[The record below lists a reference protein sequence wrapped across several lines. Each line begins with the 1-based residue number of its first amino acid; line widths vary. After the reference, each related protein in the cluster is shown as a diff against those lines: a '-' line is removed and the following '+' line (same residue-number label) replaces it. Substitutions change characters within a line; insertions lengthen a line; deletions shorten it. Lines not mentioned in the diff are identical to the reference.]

1 MSSGGS
7 ARTEGDSWDL
17 ASSVGATATMV
28 ASARALASR
37 DPEPLLDDRF
47 AEPLVRAVGHPF
59 FTRMLDGEI
68 PLNDADVPMTLQQRR
83 EQIAVRTRFF
93 DEFFITATGSGIRQA
108 VILAAGLDARAYRLA
123 WPAGTV
129 VFEVDQPEVI
139 AFKSTTLAQLGAQP
153 TAERRAVGVD
163 LRDDWPNAL
172 RDNFFD
178 TTVPTAWIAEGLLP
192 YLPPDAQDRLLD
204 NITAL
209 SAPGSRLATENIK
222 DMSVFTDERARAFR
236 SGWRKHGL
244 DFDVADLIWAG
255 PRRQASEQLTAA
267 GWRVRQY
274 ATEELY
280 AEHGFTVPD
289 HEVLAHFRNAINY
302 LSAELA

>member
-1 MSSGGS
+1 
-7 ARTEGDSWDL
+7 
-17 ASSVGATATMV
+17 MV
-28 ASARALASR
+28 ASARALAAR
-37 DPEPLLDDRF
+37 EPDPLLDDRF

-68 PLNDADVPMTLQQRR
+68 PLNDAEVPLTLQQRR

-93 DEFFITATGSGIRQA
+93 DGFFVSAADSGIRQA

-139 AFKSTTLAQLGAQP
+139 AFKSATLAQLGAEP
-153 TAERRAVGVD
+153 TAERRAVGID
-163 LRDDWPNAL
+163 LRDDWPSAL

-178 TTVPTAWIAEGLLP
+178 TTTPTAWIAEGLLP
-192 YLPPDAQDRLLD
+192 YLPPEAQDRLLD

-209 SAPGSRLATENIK
+209 SAPCSRLATENIT

-236 SGWRKHGL
+236 SAWRKHGL
-244 DFDVADLIWAG
+244 DLDVADLVWLG
-255 PRRQASEQLTAA
+255 PRRQAGEQLASA
-267 GWRVRQY
+267 GWRVTQH
-274 ATEELY
+274 ATEQLY
-280 AEHGFTVPD
+280 AEQGFAVPD
-289 HEVLAHFRNAINY
+289 HEVLAEFRGAVSY
-302 LSAELA
+302 LIAELA

>member
-1 MSSGGS
+1 
-7 ARTEGDSWDL
+7 
-17 ASSVGATATMV
+17 MV

-37 DPEPLLDDRF
+37 EPDPLLDDRF

-68 PLNDADVPMTLQQRR
+68 PLDDEDVPLTVQQRR
-83 EQIAVRTRFF
+83 EQITVRTRFF
-93 DEFFITATGSGIRQA
+93 DDFFVTATGAGIRQA

-139 AFKSTTLAQLGAQP
+139 AFKGTTMAQLGAQP

-163 LRDDWPNAL
+163 LRDDWPSAL

-178 TTVPTAWIAEGLLP
+178 STAPTAWIAEGLLP
-192 YLPPDAQDRLLD
+192 YLPPEAQDRLLD

-209 SAPGSRLATENIK
+209 SAPGSRLATENIT
-222 DMSVFTDERARAFR
+222 DMGVFTDERARAFR
-236 SGWRKHGL
+236 SAWRKHGL
-244 DFDVADLIWAG
+244 DFDVADLVWVG
-255 PRRQASEQLTAA
+255 PRRQAAEQLSSA
-267 GWRVRQY
+267 GWRVTRH

-280 AEHGFTVPD
+280 AEHGFVVPD
-289 HEVLAHFRNAINY
+289 HEVLREFRQAISY
-302 LSAELA
+302 LTAELG